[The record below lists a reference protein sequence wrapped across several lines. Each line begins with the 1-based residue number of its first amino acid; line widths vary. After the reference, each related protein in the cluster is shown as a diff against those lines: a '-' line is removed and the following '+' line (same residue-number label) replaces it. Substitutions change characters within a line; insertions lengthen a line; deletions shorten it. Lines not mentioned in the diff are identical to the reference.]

1 MESSNLEVFLEAA
14 TPQLPWRSA
23 PMDCFQGP
31 NNVWQVDKKDVVD
44 YFSLEDL
51 WEHYSESS
59 AYGLGV
65 PVRLENGKFITQHYV
80 PVDAKINTLESEGKY
95 SLSTESR
102 PSVPVNLT

>member
-1 MESSNLEVFLEAA
+1 MESSNLEVFVEAA

-65 PVRLENGKFITQHYV
+65 PVRLENG
-80 PVDAKINTLESEGKY
+80 A
-95 SLSTESR
+95 
-102 PSVPVNLT
+102 